1 MDIAAVFF
9 TLVILILVAMYLYTP
24 LARRYAR
31 SVTKEEHELSALMA
45 ERDRV
50 INALQ
55 ELDFDFKL
63 GKIPSEDYPTQR
75 ANLLQ
80 KGADILQKIDALTSE
95 ETSKSHSKG
104 EKKAKDHSQR
114 KEKLREAGLSTV
126 LAPSI
131 VAENAEDRIE
141 QAIAARRADAS
152 VTRRTLTDEDI
163 ESIISARRMKRRDKS
178 AGFCPK
184 CGKPV
189 LLSDR
194 FCPACG
200 KSLT

>member
-1 MDIAAVFF
+1 MDIAAIFF
-9 TLVILILVAMYLYTP
+9 TLAILVLVAIYLYAP
-24 LARRYAR
+24 LAERYAR
-31 SVTKEEHELSALMA
+31 SITKEEHELSALLA

-50 INALQ
+50 INSLQ

-80 KGADILQKIDALTSE
+80 RGADVLRKIDLLTAEGKSNSE
-95 ETSKSHSKG
+95 ADREDAQNTTDSARQKG
-104 EKKAKDHSQR
+104 KR
-114 KEKLREAGLSTV
+114 REAAFSPV
-126 LAPSI
+126 LMT
-131 VAENAEDRIE
+131 ETAEDQIE
-141 QAIAARRADAS
+141 QTIAARRADAS
-152 VTRRTLTDEDI
+152 IARHGPTDDKIESMISTRRL
-163 ESIISARRMKRRDKS
+163 KRKGNS

-189 LLSDR
+189 MVSDR

-200 KSLT
+200 KALT